1 MRALYFASAS
11 DTSVSYL
18 YVSFVNIFVYTLS
31 EVLIRLSNLFYT
43 YNFVFVDVNVD
54 VENTMYSDLVICNN
68 FINSK

>member
-1 MRALYFASAS
+1 MRALYFVSAS

-18 YVSFVNIFVYTLS
+18 YVCFVNIFVYTLS
-31 EVLIRLSNLFYT
+31 EVLIRLSNLFYS